1 MREFI
6 GKWHSN
12 LHRSPSFFLLL
23 AANTCNY
30 CADKKMQSSQFSNYH
45 VCKLCTWIYWN
56 IS

>member
-12 LHRSPSFFLLL
+12 LHRSSSFFLLL
-23 AANTCNY
+23 AANTCN